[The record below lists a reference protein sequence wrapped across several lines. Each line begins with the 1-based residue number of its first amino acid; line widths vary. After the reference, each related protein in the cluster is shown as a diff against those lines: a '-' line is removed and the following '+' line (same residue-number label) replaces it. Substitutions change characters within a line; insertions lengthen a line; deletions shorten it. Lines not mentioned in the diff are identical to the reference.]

1 MARSRPSRRP
11 PAKKH
16 SASKGRSHNG
26 TAESRGS
33 PPLSNRPIWSGNLRL
48 SLVSCPVALYGAV
61 SRKRDISFHLIN
73 PATNNRIRMVPTDP
87 DTGPVSRAE
96 LVKGYEF
103 EKDRYAIVTPDEL
116 NAVRLETTDNL
127 DIELFVDAA
136 AIDRLFWNEP
146 YYLLPNDDKAVEAY
160 SVIREA
166 LLRTN
171 RIALGRVV
179 MHTRER
185 LMAVEPVDKGLV
197 SYTLRTRDEVVDP
210 VRAFDRLPEVKP
222 DARMIDIAERIIEQS
237 EGPFDTSAFRDR
249 YEDALRELV
258 ERKQQGKTA
267 TIEAPRSEKSNVID
281 LMEALRRSLKAKGG
295 DEAPKRAAKGRRK
308 KA

>member
-1 MARSRPSRRP
+1 MARSRPPRRQ
-11 PAKKH
+11 AVKK
-16 SASKGRSHNG
+16 SASRSAARSG
-26 TAESRGS
+26 
-33 PPLSNRPIWSGNLRL
+33 PPLSNRPVWSGNLRL

-87 DTGPVSRAE
+87 DTGPVSRAD

-127 DIELFVDAA
+127 NIELFVDAA

-146 YYLLPNDDKAVEAY
+146 YYLVPNDDTATDAY
-160 SVIREA
+160 AVIREA
-166 LLRTN
+166 LVRTR

-197 SYTLRTRDEVVDP
+197 SYTLRMRDEVIDP
-210 VRAFDRLPEVKP
+210 VAAFDRVPDVKP
-222 DARMIDIAERIIEQS
+222 DNRMVEIAERIIEQS
-237 EGPFDTSAFRDR
+237 EGPFDTSQFRDR
-249 YEDALRELV
+249 YEEALRELV
-258 ERKQQGKTA
+258 ERKQQGKAT
-267 TIEAPRSEKSNVID
+267 TIEAPRPEKSNVID

-295 DEAPKRAAKGRRK
+295 TQAPNKRTGKSQRR
-308 KA
+308 

>member
-1 MARSRPSRRP
+1 MPRKALSRSKAAPRQ
-11 PAKKH
+11 PAEG
-16 SASKGRSHNG
+16 A
-26 TAESRGS
+26 

-61 SRKRDISFHLIN
+61 SRRRDISFHLIN

-87 DTGPVSRAE
+87 DAGPVNRAD

-103 EKDRYAIVTPDEL
+103 EKDRYAIVTNDEL
-116 NAVRLETTDNL
+116 NAVRLDTTDNL
-127 DIELFVDAA
+127 EIELFVEAA

-146 YYLLPNDDKAVEAY
+146 YYLLPEGHGAAQAY

-166 LLRTN
+166 LAKTK

-185 LMAVEPVDKGLV
+185 LMAVEPSGKGLIG
-197 SYTLRTRDEVVDP
+197 YTLRMRDEVVDP
-210 VRAFDRLPEVKP
+210 MSAFDRIPAEKP
-222 DARMIDIAERIIEQS
+222 SPRMVEIAERIIEQS
-237 EGPFDTSAFRDR
+237 VGPFDTSTFQDR
-249 YEDALRELV
+249 YEAALRDLV
-258 ERKQQGKTA
+258 RRKEKGA
-267 TIEAPRSEKSNVID
+267 PAVAAPRPEPSNVID
-281 LMEALRRSLKAKGG
+281 LMEALRRSLKAKPS
-295 DEAPKRAAKGRRK
+295 AKPAAAKRSKTRK